1 MSNSKSEDTL
11 TNIFKD
17 IRVFNPDTLLED
29 MLNAKEGTV
38 FMLGE
43 KRISNHEG
51 DDTVEQTFVQIK
63 KARDTPTPEPPQG
76 TLKESGNLNTSEEH
90 VKDTSLYDT
99 EAENWLL
106 ELLIDY
112 SGMDFC
118 GAEEC
123 LSWQACREFMAEVEN
138 HIAQQRAKLFELI
151 RSEVLNTVVEDDKI
165 EAWKNGELLKI
176 LQDFTK

>member
-11 TNIFKD
+11 ATCQNCGAEHKM
-17 IRVFNPDTLLED
+17 N
-29 MLNAKEGTV
+29 
-38 FMLGE
+38 
-43 KRISNHEG
+43 ISNFAPGSKITLYNCDKCPNE
-51 DDTVEQTFVQIK
+51 DVEAV
-63 KARDTPTPEPPQG
+63 EPPQD
-76 TLKESGNLNTSEEH
+76 TLKEPDILNTSEGH
-90 VKDTSLYDT
+90 IKDTSLYDT

>member
-1 MSNSKSEDTL
+1 MSNSKSEDT
-11 TNIFKD
+11 TYKCFIKD
-17 IRVFNPDTLLED
+17 CKNFVVGTEQESFIGCAVHGQTL
-29 MLNAKEGTV
+29 
-38 FMLGE
+38 
-43 KRISNHEG
+43 I
-51 DDTVEQTFVQIK
+51 
-63 KARDTPTPEPPQG
+63 PEPPQG